1 MFLPQIM
8 RYRLFLLLTICT
20 VYLRAQTWISL
31 TDSNINAHD
40 IEIEVL
46 TSNVNQYVFNV
57 TINGFYKNDII
68 IGDTTYSRLYIKEH
82 EALDEIGHP
91 ELPVVNQ
98 LLGIPKGTY
107 GKVTVSNITWKDFN
121 GFTVYPFQ
129 RNLLE
134 SETENEFS
142 KNADVYNSTSYYP
155 STTYSF
161 GAVHDW
167 GGIKIQNL
175 ALCPFHYLPS
185 TSQLHVMKE
194 FTVKVDFIEIDNTD
208 NREANTEIFVDD
220 KLMPLML
227 ANYNDALI
235 DSYRIASYS
244 RADNNVADV
253 QKYNFLIIS
262 APQYKNDPLLAQYLH
277 SKAKRGFAC
286 KVVSTDET
294 GNTPIRIKN
303 FIKSQQ
309 VNGVRYVLFIGDE
322 EDIPMYEWPCKIH
335 YSGNYYLTIPTP
347 SDYWYGCMGDDTDYI
362 AEMAIGR
369 FCVSDVSE
377 LHNMI
382 NKHLLYSSPNNH
394 SNDWAKKCVL
404 IADQEDAQYELYELS
419 FQATSEN
426 IRTYNYKNNPE
437 FIIQYGADTIFG
449 GNLATNGTVVNQINQ
464 GVGLVAYNGHGYI
477 TSWSA
482 NWSKDSIAFDSTYVN
497 QLTCPVI
504 HPVVLSFACQTANF
518 PVHFDCL
525 MESFTTKNI
534 AAVAFFGSTIDASH
548 GSCTN
553 LAKTFFKHIYDNDIY
568 RIGDINL
575 TAEMQ
580 VINSTVVSYGHEKRN
595 AASFLWGGDPT
606 LELWTDNPKSFS
618 PEDIEVIQN
627 KDSVTVLIADSMRC
641 NISLCSMDD
650 FGLSYFRKV
659 ENVSS
664 YTFVG
669 VDVPCYINVNKH
681 NYLPYTFNGNVTV
694 NSKTIDNKSALVG
707 NDITIGE
714 TTITNGGTLTIKAQN
729 EVTLNAGFECK
740 KGGILEIK

>member
-1 MFLPQIM
+1 MK
-8 RYRLFLLLTICT
+8 YRLFLLLTMCT
-20 VYLRAQTWISL
+20 VCLHAQTWIPL
-31 TDSNINAHD
+31 TDSNVNARD
-40 IEIEVL
+40 VKIEVL

-68 IGDTTYSRLYIKEH
+68 IGDTTYSKLYINKH
-82 EALDEIGHP
+82 ETLGETGYP
-91 ELPVVNQ
+91 ELPVINQ

-107 GKVTVSNITWKDFN
+107 GKVTVSNITWKSFD
-121 GFTVYPFQ
+121 GYTVYPSQ
-129 RNLLE
+129 QDLLE
-134 SETENEFS
+134 SETANDFS
-142 KNADVYNSTSYYP
+142 KDTDVYSSNSHFPTEA
-155 STTYSF
+155 YSF
-161 GAVHDW
+161 GSISDW
-167 GGIKIQNL
+167 GGIRIQNL
-175 ALCPFHYLPS
+175 ALCPFRYLPS

-194 FTVKVDFIEIDNTD
+194 FTVKVDFIEVDNADHKET
-208 NREANTEIFVDD
+208 NAGVFVNNEF
-220 KLMPLML
+220 MPLML
-227 ANYNDALI
+227 SNYSDALI

-244 RADNNVADV
+244 LADNNVENI

-294 GNTPIRIKN
+294 GITPRMIKN
-303 FIKSQQ
+303 YIKSQQ
-309 VNGVRYVLFIGDE
+309 ANGVRYVLFIGDE
-322 EDIPMYEWPCKIH
+322 DDIPMYEWPCEV
-335 YSGNYYLTIPTP
+335 YYFENYHPIIYTP
-347 SDYWYGCMGDDTDYI
+347 SDYWYGCMGDDTDFI

-369 FCVSDVSE
+369 FSVSNVSE

-382 NKHLLYSSPNNH
+382 NKHLLYGTPNNL

-404 IADQEDAQYELYELS
+404 IADQEFAPYNYQEC
-419 FQATSEN
+419 SED

-437 FIIQYGADTIFG
+437 FITQYGADTIDG
-449 GNLATNGTVVNQINQ
+449 GNLATNSTVVSQINQ
-464 GVGLVAYNGHGYI
+464 GVGLVAYRGHGDD
-477 TSWSA
+477 TGWSYK
-482 NWSKDSIAFDSTYVN
+482 WSTDSIAFNSTYVN

-504 HPVVLSFACQTANF
+504 PPVILSFACFTANF
-518 PVHFDCL
+518 SYPSDCL
-525 MESFTTKNI
+525 MESFTTSNV
-534 AAVAFFGSTIDASH
+534 AAVAFFGSTIETSH
-548 GSCTN
+548 GPCSS
-553 LAKTFFKHIYDNDIY
+553 LSKTFFKHIYDNDIY

-580 VINSTVVSYGHEKRN
+580 VINSTVKDNGFEKRN

-606 LELWTDNPKSFS
+606 LELWTDNPKCFYS
-618 PEDIEVIQN
+618 EDIEVIQN

-650 FGLSYFRKV
+650 FGLSYFQKV
-659 ENVSS
+659 EDVSS

-669 VDVPCYINVNKH
+669 VEVPCYINVNKH

-740 KGGILEIK
+740 IGGNLIIK